1 MWWFKK
7 AMPLPVAALE
17 IYRVVAPLMA
27 RLRNRLAPFGLHRGD
42 GFELEAVA
50 FVHAAAV
57 SGVEGCRF
65 AATDRDRLQDA
76 FSLAF
81 ADRILRLRLTHNLFE
96 LHPPLAAVQANEAQ
110 RELRLTSHD
119 RLDLANL
126 QQFLVSRLADYRRG
140 NLEGQIRAFLGFL
153 EVGQEPPFE
162 LMFSLAIFL
171 TDTQQAVREA
181 ADELQERAF
190 LV

>member
-7 AMPLPVAALE
+7 AMPLPTAALK
-17 IYRVVAPLMA
+17 IYRAVAPLMA
-27 RLRNRLAPFGLHRGD
+27 RLRNRMTPFGLHRGD

-50 FVHAAAV
+50 FVHTAAV
-57 SGVEGCRF
+57 SGIEGCRF
-65 AATDRDRLQDA
+65 ATADRGRLQDA
-76 FSLAF
+76 FSLTF
-81 ADRILRLRLTHNLFE
+81 ADRVLRLRLTHNLFE

-126 QQFLVSRLADYRRG
+126 QQFLVSRLADYRQS
-140 NLEGQIRAFLGFL
+140 NLEGQIRTFLTFL
-153 EVGQEPPFE
+153 EAGREPPFE

-171 TDTQQAVREA
+171 TDTQQAVGEA
-181 ADELQERAF
+181 ADELEERVF

>member
-7 AMPLPVAALE
+7 AMPLPTAALE
-17 IYRVVAPLMA
+17 IYRAVAPLMA
-27 RLRNRLAPFGLHRGD
+27 RLRNRMTPFGLHRGD

-50 FVHAAAV
+50 FVHTAAV
-57 SGVEGCRF
+57 SGIEGCRF
-65 AATDRDRLQDA
+65 ATADRGRLQDA
-76 FSLAF
+76 FSLTF
-81 ADRILRLRLTHNLFE
+81 ADRVLRLRLTHNLFE

-126 QQFLVSRLADYRRG
+126 QQFLVSRLADYRQS
-140 NLEGQIRAFLGFL
+140 NLEGQIRTFLTFL
-153 EVGQEPPFE
+153 EAGREPPFE

-171 TDTQQAVREA
+171 TDTQQAVGEA
-181 ADELQERAF
+181 ADELEERVF

>member
-7 AMPLPVAALE
+7 AMPLPTAALE
-17 IYRVVAPLMA
+17 IYRAVAPLMA
-27 RLRNRLAPFGLHRGD
+27 RLRNRMTPFGLHRGD

-50 FVHAAAV
+50 FVHTAAV
-57 SGVEGCRF
+57 SGIEGCRF
-65 AATDRDRLQDA
+65 ATADRDRLQDA
-76 FSLAF
+76 FSLTF
-81 ADRILRLRLTHNLFE
+81 ADRVLRLRLTHNLFE

-126 QQFLVSRLADYRRG
+126 QQFLVSRLADYRQS
-140 NLEGQIRAFLGFL
+140 NLEGQIRTFLTFL
-153 EVGQEPPFE
+153 EAGREPPFE

-171 TDTQQAVREA
+171 TDTQQAVGEA
-181 ADELQERAF
+181 ADELEERVF

>member
-65 AATDRDRLQDA
+65 AATERDRLQDA
-76 FSLAF
+76 FSLTF

-126 QQFLVSRLADYRRG
+126 QQFLVSRLADYRKG
-140 NLEGQIRAFLGFL
+140 NLEGQIRVFLAFL